1 MNGVR
6 PSITVRRAEPED
18 YELVCEVFADESA
31 YSGTL
36 QTPFPSKERWRKMLA
51 ENSDADYLLLAF
63 VDGTIAGHAGLHPWG
78 KSPRRAHVRMLGMAV
93 QSRYQGQGVG
103 KALMQALIDLA
114 DKWLPVTRI
123 ELTVFTDNQRAINL
137 YKRFGFEV
145 EGTHKAYALRDG
157 KYADTYCM
165 ARLRPKNVGV

>member
-1 MNGVR
+1 MA
-6 PSITVRRAEPED
+6 ITIRRAEPDD

-51 ENSDADYLLLAF
+51 ENTEADYFLLAF
-63 VDGTIAGHAGLHPWG
+63 VDGAIAGHAGLHPSG
-78 KSPRRAHVRMLGMAV
+78 RSPRRAHARVLGMAI

-103 KALMQALIDLA
+103 TALMQALVDLA

-123 ELTVFTDNQRAINL
+123 ELTVFTDNERALKL
-137 YKRFGFEV
+137 YRKFGFEV

-157 KYADTYCM
+157 KYVDTYAM
-165 ARLRPKNVGV
+165 ARIKPKNLAV